1 MKKIIWLIIFSS
13 ALEVTSFLTPV
24 VYSAMER
31 VLANLELPSGSVTA
45 FVVNSL
51 DHNAS
56 CYVVDEVSAI
66 VQISSGLVNLL
77 SEGELSFV
85 LGHEIGH
92 FLLKHQSIGLEQE
105 GESVEAMKLRRAREI
120 SVDRVGLWSLK
131 NDENTALH
139 ALIKTASGLNKQ
151 HLNLNVVVHSS
162 SE

>member
-1 MKKIIWLIIFSS
+1 MTLESARAKVDLIRFKNDFPVDNVNYAAGEFEKNYLVDHLYSS

-51 DHNAS
+51 ITMRLV
-56 CYVVDEVSAI
+56 VVDEVSAI
-66 VQISSGLVNLL
+66 VQISSFGEPALG
-77 SEGELSFV
+77 GELSFV

-105 GESVEAMKLRRAREI
+105 GGR
-120 SVDRVGLWSLK
+120 LK
-131 NDENTALH
+131 R
-139 ALIKTASGLNKQ
+139 
-151 HLNLNVVVHSS
+151 
-162 SE
+162 